1 MNSGIFAPPRPQG
14 PGAVIS
20 WRQLHGS
27 AESLAITQAALAH
40 AGPVLVLTPDTLS
53 AERLLTE
60 LQFFLGRSSRLPLL
74 HFPDRETLPYDQFA
88 PAQDVLSD
96 RLAVLSRL
104 PQLKNGI
111 VVTAAATAMH
121 RLCPRSYVE
130 GRTFDLRRGQQLDR
144 EDFRRRLEAC
154 GYRAVPQVMEHG
166 EFAIRGSLIDVFPM
180 GVVEAYRIDL
190 LDDVID
196 SLRTFEPETQCSTG
210 AVESV
215 QLLPAREFPLDAAA
229 ISTFR
234 QSWRARF
241 EGNPAGSPLYS
252 DVSQGLCPAGM
263 EYYLPLF
270 FDRTST
276 LFDYLPQGTLVV
288 EAAGVAGAGRH
299 FWEEI
304 EDRHEQGRHDVRRPL
319 LPPTDLFME
328 PEELSTSFNVFPLIK
343 LGAEAEAVPSGEI
356 HLGTKLPPTLPVDVH
371 APQPF
376 LLLRR
381 FLDDFPGRVLLVAE
395 SGGRRE
401 TLLELMRGQEL
412 APELIDDWP
421 AFMAGK
427 TRLGLTVAPLFRGAL
442 IESPPLAVVSEVQ
455 LFGERAVQQR
465 RARRAATRDPEA
477 IIRDLA
483 ELRPGSPVVHEQHGV
498 GRYRGLIT
506 LTVDGIP
513 GEFLHLE
520 YAGGDKLYV
529 PVAALQLISRYA
541 GVDPEHA
548 PLHKLGSNAWAKA
561 RRRAAERVRDVA
573 AELLALHAQR
583 AARQGHAF
591 TLDRHAYSVFT
602 EGFPFEETPDQA
614 RAIDEVVNDMTAGRP
629 MDRLICGDAGFG
641 KTEVAMRAAFVAVH
655 DGRQVLLLVP
665 TTLLAQQ
672 HVQTFKDRFADWPVR
687 VENLSRFRSRKEQ
700 TAVMAGLADG
710 TVDIVIGTHKLLA
723 SDLRCKRLGLVIID
737 EEHRFGVRQKE
748 RLKALRAEVDV
759 LTLTATPIPRTLN
772 LALTSVRDLSLIAT
786 PPARRQAVKT
796 FLREW
801 DDGLLREALLREIG
815 RGGQVFFLHN
825 DVDSIEEM
833 ARKVATLLPE
843 ARVRV
848 AHGQMRERDLERVM
862 LDFYHRHFNV
872 LVCTT
877 IIETGIDIPTANTLI
892 IHRADKFGLAQLY
905 QLRGRV
911 GRSHHRAYAYLLV
924 PSIRGL
930 SADAARRLEAVA
942 ALEEL
947 GVGFTLAT
955 HDLEIRG
962 AGEILGEEQS
972 GHIQEIGYGLYMELL
987 DRAVASLRSGKMPA
1001 EAEVA
1006 TGVEIEL
1013 HAPALFPAD
1022 YLPDVHARLMLYKRI
1037 AGVRDAAGLITLRE
1051 EVIDR
1056 FGHLPEPAL
1065 NLFRLAEMKLLL
1077 QPLGIRKVDLGERG
1091 GRVLFHE
1098 RPNLD
1103 PQAVLR
1109 LIQQQPKCYRLDGAD
1124 KLRIIK
1130 ELPEFDVRIEELR
1143 QLVERFGIRRA
1154 A

>member
-1 MNSGIFAPPRPQG
+1 M
-14 PGAVIS
+14 V
-20 WRQLHGS
+20 
-27 AESLAITQAALAH
+27 QAALAH
-40 AGPVLVLTPDTLS
+40 AAPTLILVPDTLA
-53 AERLLTE
+53 AERLLAE
-60 LQFFLGRSSRLPLL
+60 LRFFLGRAGQLPLL

-88 PAQDVLSD
+88 PAQDLLSE
-96 RLAVLSRL
+96 RLAVLSLL

-111 VVTAAATAMH
+111 VVVAAATAMH
-121 RLCPRSYVE
+121 RFCPRVYVE
-130 GRTFDLRRGQQLDR
+130 SRTFDLHRGQQLER
-144 EDFRRRLEAC
+144 EDFRRRLETC

-166 EFAIRGSLIDVFPM
+166 EFAIRGSLIDIFPM
-180 GVVEAYRIDL
+180 GGVESYRIDL

-196 SLRTFEPETQCSTG
+196 SLRTFDAETQCSTG
-210 AVESV
+210 TVTAV

-234 QSWRARF
+234 QGWRARF
-241 EGNPAGSPLYS
+241 EGNPAQSPLYS

-270 FDRTST
+270 FDRTAT
-276 LFDYLPQGTLVV
+276 LFDFLPPGTLVI
-288 EAAGVAGAGRH
+288 EAAGVAATARH

-304 EDRHEQGRHDVRRPL
+304 ESRHEQGRHDVQRPL
-319 LPPTDLFME
+319 LPPADIFIQPVE
-328 PEELSTSFNVFPLIK
+328 VSALSAACPQIK
-343 LGAEAEAVPSGEI
+343 LGVEAETASASEI
-356 HLGTKLPPTLPVDVH
+356 IFDTRLPPAFPVEVH

-381 FLDDFPGRVLLVAE
+381 FLDGFPGRVLLVAE
-395 SGGRRE
+395 SDGRRE
-401 TLLELMRGQEL
+401 TLLELMRGQAL
-412 APELIDDWP
+412 APQLVDDWP
-421 AFMAGK
+421 AFVAGEQ
-427 TRLGLTVAPLFRGAL
+427 RLGLTVAPLFRGAQ

-455 LFGERAVQQR
+455 LFGERVVQQR
-465 RARRAATRDPEA
+465 RARRTAARDPEA
-477 IIRDLA
+477 IIRDLT

-506 LTVDGIP
+506 LTVSGIP

-561 RRRAAERVRDVA
+561 RRKAAERIRDVA
-573 AELLALHAQR
+573 AELLAIHTQR
-583 AARQGHAF
+583 AARHGHAF
-591 TLDRHAYSVFT
+591 TVDMHAYSVFA

-614 RAIDEVVNDMTAGRP
+614 LAITQVINDMGSEQP

-655 DGRQVLLLVP
+655 DGRQVLVLVP

-672 HVQTFKDRFADWPVR
+672 HTQTFKDRFADWPVR
-687 VENLSRFRSRKEQ
+687 IESLSRFRSRREQ
-700 TAVMAGLADG
+700 EAIMTGLAEG

-723 SDLRCKRLGLVIID
+723 GDLRCKRLGLVIID

-748 RLKALRAEVDV
+748 RLKALRAEVDI

-796 FLREW
+796 FIREW
-801 DDGLLREALLREIG
+801 DDALLREALLREVG

-833 ARKVATLLPE
+833 ARKVAELLPE

-924 PSIRGL
+924 PSFRAL
-930 SADAARRLEAVA
+930 SADAVKRLEAVA

-947 GVGFTLAT
+947 GVGFTLET

-972 GHIQEIGYGLYMELL
+972 GHIQEIGYGLYTELL
-987 DRAVASLRSGKMPA
+987 DRAVASLKAGKIPA
-1001 EAEVA
+1001 LAPDDSV
-1006 TGVEIEL
+1006 GMEIEL

-1022 YLPDVHARLMLYKRI
+1022 YLPDVHARLILYKRI
-1037 AGVRDAAGLITLRE
+1037 AGVRDAAGLTALRE

-1077 QPLGIRKVDLGERG
+1077 TPLGVRKVDLGEHG
-1091 GRVLFHE
+1091 GRVMFHAQ
-1098 RPNLD
+1098 PNID
-1103 PQAVLR
+1103 PQAVLQ
-1109 LIQQQPKCYRLDGAD
+1109 LIQRQPRCYRLDGAD

-1130 ELPEFDVRIEELR
+1130 ELPDVPARLDELR
-1143 QLVERFGIRRA
+1143 LLAGQLGIRKA

>member
-1 MNSGIFAPPRPQG
+1 MSFSVFAPPRPSG
-14 PGAVIS
+14 PGETIS
-20 WRQLHGS
+20 WRQLHGG
-27 AESLAITQAALAH
+27 AEALAVAQAALAQ
-40 AGPVLVLTPDTLS
+40 AAPVLVLTPDALA

-60 LQFFLGRSSRLPLL
+60 LQFFLGGAGRLPLL

-88 PAQDVLSD
+88 PAQDLLSG

-104 PQLKNGI
+104 PRLENGI

-121 RLCPRSYVE
+121 RLCPRDYVD
-130 GRTFDLRRGQQLDR
+130 GRTFDLRRGQRLDR
-144 EDFRRRLEAC
+144 GDFRRRLEAC
-154 GYRAVPQVMEHG
+154 GYRAVPQVTEHG

-180 GVVEAYRIDL
+180 GDAEAYRIDL

-196 SLRTFEPETQCSTG
+196 SLRTFETETQCSTG
-210 AVESV
+210 TVEAV

-229 ISTFR
+229 IGAFR
-234 QSWRARF
+234 QGWRARF
-241 EGNPAGSPLYS
+241 EGNPAGSPVYT
-252 DVSQGLCPAGM
+252 DVSQGLCPAGL

-270 FDRTST
+270 FDRTAT
-276 LFDYLPQGTLVV
+276 LFDYLPPGTLVI
-288 EAAGVAGAGRH
+288 EAAGVSEAARH
-299 FWEEI
+299 FRDEI
-304 EDRHEQGRHDVRRPL
+304 EDRFEQGRHDARRPL
-319 LPPTDLFME
+319 LPPADLFLE
-328 PEELSTSFNVFPLIK
+328 PAEFSTAADAFPLIR
-343 LGAEAEAVPSGEI
+343 LGAEAPAAGEI
-356 HLGTKLPPTLPVDVH
+356 QFGTKLPPALPVDVH

-395 SGGRRE
+395 SDGRRE
-401 TLLELMRGQEL
+401 TLLELMRGQDL
-412 APELIDDWP
+412 TPELVDDWP
-421 AFMAGK
+421 AFAAGEM
-427 TRLGLTVAPLFRGAL
+427 RLGLTVAPLFRGAL
-442 IESPPLAVVSEVQ
+442 LESPPLAVVSEAQ

-465 RARRAATRDPEA
+465 RARRAAARDPEA

-529 PVAALQLISRYA
+529 PVAALQLVSRYA

-548 PLHKLGSNAWAKA
+548 PLHKLGGNAWAKA
-561 RRRAAERVRDVA
+561 RRKAGERVRDVA
-573 AELLALHAQR
+573 AELLALHARR

-591 TLDRHAYSVFT
+591 TLDRHAYSIFT

-614 RAIDEVVNDMTAGRP
+614 RAIDEVISDMTAGRP

-655 DGRQVLLLVP
+655 DGRQVLVLVP

-672 HVQTFKDRFADWPVR
+672 HTQTFKDRFADWPVR
-687 VENLSRFRSRKEQ
+687 IENLSRFRSRKEQ
-700 TAVMAGLADG
+700 AAVMAGLSRG
-710 TVDIVIGTHKLLA
+710 TVDIVIGTHKLLDA
-723 SDLRCKRLGLVIID
+723 DLRCKRLGLVIID

-796 FLREW
+796 FIREW
-801 DDGLLREALLREIG
+801 DNGLLREALLREIG
-815 RGGQVFFLHN
+815 RGGQAFFLHN

-833 ARKVATLLPE
+833 ARKVAALLPE

-930 SADAARRLEAVA
+930 SGDAAKRLEAVA

-987 DRAVASLRSGKMPA
+987 DRAVASLKSGKMPA
-1001 EAEVA
+1001 EAEVSS
-1006 TGVEIEL
+1006 GIEIEL

-1037 AGVRDAAGLITLRE
+1037 AGIKDAGGLIALRE

-1056 FGHLPEPAL
+1056 FGHLPEPAQ
-1065 NLFRLAEMKLLL
+1065 NLFRVAELKLLL
-1077 QPLGIRKVDLGERG
+1077 QPLGVRKADLGAHG

-1098 RPNLD
+1098 RPNID

-1109 LIQQQPKCYRLDGAD
+1109 LIQQQPRCYRLDGAD

-1130 ELPEFDVRIEELR
+1130 ELPEFQIRVEELR
-1143 QLVERFGIRRA
+1143 HLAERFGIRQA